1 VTRFERVELGA
12 GDGLVAVIGEV
23 ALFVADGEAATP
35 LVDAVR
41 DAAASGSPPG
51 SAVAHRLAELIAGGA
66 AASAFGVVAAGE
78 NGWVLLLR
86 GPIAATV
93 DPSSG
98 DGGAQRLSGADS
110 ITWLDRLLPADTA
123 TVLIAP
129 EGAEPPGASPASLE
143 AGVVPGG
150 WLRAVLPPPG
160 ERRVTAGTSTITGRA
175 ATIPPAPREA
185 GTMAI
190 PVPGAS
196 GGASSA
202 PALPS
207 GEPELFALTPEGLTP
222 REPLP
227 IIGVTAGA
235 AEIDGGDVAADAD
248 SVDAARTPEAA
259 PDAATVERTTAATAQ
274 VAAPSYGVLVFD
286 DGSTFGLDGDYLI
299 GREPETDASVVEGR
313 ARPIVL
319 DDPEGTVSRI
329 HAEIRLAGGG
339 VQLIDRGSTNGSHL
353 WEPSKGEWDRLTPDE
368 PRPIRP
374 GDRGAIGQRTFLYE
388 RPTTA
393 GPAVEP
399 RAVQTAAVAP
409 VSGVLAGQDGA
420 VHPLDRN
427 YVIGRDPMSDDAV
440 RHAQA
445 SPLVVRDDPFV
456 SDIHARVTIDG
467 GAVYVEDVA
476 GSSGTFVAAPGASS
490 WDQVGTSRVALQSGW
505 SMRVG
510 HHVLTYRPAS

>member
-1 VTRFERVELGA
+1 MTRFERVELG
-12 GDGLVAVIGEV
+12 GGSGLVAVVGEV

-41 DAAASGSPPG
+41 DAAAAGSPPG
-51 SAVAHRLAELIAGGA
+51 SAVAHRLAELVAGGEA
-66 AASAFGVVAAGE
+66 VSDFGVVAAGDD
-78 NGWVLLLR
+78 GWVLLLR
-86 GPIAATV
+86 GRIAATV

-98 DGGAQRLSGADS
+98 DNGAQRLSGADS
-110 ITWLDRLLPADTA
+110 ITWLDRVLPADTT

-150 WLRAVLPPPG
+150 WLRAVLPPVG
-160 ERRVTAGTSTITGRA
+160 ERRITAGTSTITGRA

-190 PVPGAS
+190 PVPGGAS
-196 GGASSA
+196 GAA
-202 PALPS
+202 AVPALPE
-207 GEPELFALTPEGLTP
+207 GEPELFSLSSDGLAA

-227 IIGVTAGA
+227 IVGVTTDAVGADDEPTLEPVAVVPVA
-235 AEIDGGDVAADAD
+235 AE
-248 SVDAARTPEAA
+248 RP
-259 PDAATVERTTAATAQ
+259 AATTAQ
-274 VAAPSYGVLVFD
+274 VTVPSFGVIVFD
-286 DGSTFGLDGDYLI
+286 DGSTYGLDADYLI

-329 HAEIRLAGGG
+329 HAEIRLVQGG
-339 VQLIDRGSTNGSHL
+339 VQLVDRGSTNGSHL
-353 WEPSKGEWDRLTPDE
+353 WDPTRGEWDRLAADE
-368 PRPIRP
+368 PRSIVP

-388 RPTTA
+388 RPTTSGA
-393 GPAVEP
+393 TVEP
-399 RAVQTAAVAP
+399 RSIETAAVAP

-427 YVIGRDPMSDDAV
+427 YVVGRDPMRDDAV
-440 RHAQA
+440 RQAEA

-456 SDIHARVTIDG
+456 SDVHARVTIDA

-490 WDQVGTSRVALQSGW
+490 WDQVGTGRVALQSGW

-510 HHVLTYRPAS
+510 HHVLTYRAS